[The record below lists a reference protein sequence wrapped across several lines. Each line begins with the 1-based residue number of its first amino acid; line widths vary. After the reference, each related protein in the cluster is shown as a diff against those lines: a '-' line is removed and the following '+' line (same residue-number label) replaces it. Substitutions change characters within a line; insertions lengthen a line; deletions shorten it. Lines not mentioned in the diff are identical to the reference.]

1 MGTIMTDENK
11 RDGLT
16 LLKKGETR
24 YPTSPDE
31 ATLETFENANQ
42 KRNYW
47 IQFKTSE
54 FTSLCPI
61 TGQPDFATITI
72 EYIPEKLC
80 VESKSLK
87 LYLFSFRQ
95 TGTFYEEIVNRIY
108 TDLFEQL
115 NPRRLVVNGD
125 FTARGGITSSV
136 KIDSSDA

>member
-1 MGTIMTDENK
+1 MADEK
-11 RDGLT
+11 KLTGLT
-16 LLKKGETR
+16 LLKKGEMR

-31 ATLETFENANQ
+31 AKLETFNNTNGQ
-42 KRNYW
+42 RNYW
-47 IQFKTSE
+47 ITFKTSE

-72 EYIPEKLC
+72 KYIPGKLC

-87 LYLFSFRQ
+87 FYLFSFRQ

-108 TDLFEQL
+108 TDLSEQL
-115 NPRRLVVNGD
+115 EPKRLVVNGD

-136 KIDSSDA
+136 KIDSDEA

>member
-1 MGTIMTDENK
+1 MTDEK
-11 RDGLT
+11 ATTGLT

-31 ATLETFENANQ
+31 AKLETFENANPH
-42 KRNYW
+42 RNYW
-47 IQFKTSE
+47 ITFQTSE

-61 TGQPDFATITI
+61 TGQPDFATVSI
-72 EYIPEKLC
+72 EYIPGKQC

-108 TDLFEQL
+108 SDLDKVL
-115 NPRRLVVNGD
+115 APKRLIVKGD
-125 FTARGGITSSV
+125 FTARGGIVSSV
-136 KIDSSDA
+136 RIDSAEA

>member
-1 MGTIMTDENK
+1 MTDEK
-11 RDGLT
+11 KLTGLT
-16 LLKKGETR
+16 LLKKGEMR

-31 ATLETFENANQ
+31 ANLETFENANQ
-42 KRNYW
+42 QRNYW
-47 IQFKTSE
+47 ITFETAE

-61 TGQPDFATITI
+61 TGQPDFATIRI
-72 EYIPEKLC
+72 EYIPAELC

-108 TDLFEQL
+108 TDLSEL
-115 NPRRLVVNGD
+115 LKPRRLVVNGD

-136 KIDSSDA
+136 KIDSAEA

>member
-1 MGTIMTDENK
+1 MTDEK
-11 RDGLT
+11 KLTGLT

-31 ATLETFENANQ
+31 AELETFENANQ
-42 KRNYW
+42 QRNYW
-47 IQFKTSE
+47 ITFETSE

-61 TGQPDFATITI
+61 TGQPDFATIKI
-72 EYIPEKLC
+72 EYIPAELC

-108 TDLFEQL
+108 TDLSDL
-115 NPRRLVVNGD
+115 LKPRRIVVNGD

-136 KIDSSDA
+136 KIDSDEA

>member
-1 MGTIMTDENK
+1 MTDET
-11 RDGLT
+11 RLTGLT

-31 ATLETFENANQ
+31 ARLETFDNANRR
-42 KRNYW
+42 RNYW
-47 IQFKTSE
+47 ITFKTSE

-72 EYIPEKLC
+72 EYIPDALC

-108 TDLFEQL
+108 SDLSEQL
-115 NPRRLVVNGD
+115 KPKRLIVKGD
-125 FTARGGITSSV
+125 FTARGGIISSV
-136 KIDSSDA
+136 KIDSAEV

>member
-1 MGTIMTDENK
+1 MIMTDNNK
-11 RDGLT
+11 LNGLT
-16 LLKKGETR
+16 LLKKGEIR

-42 KRNYW
+42 QRNYW

-108 TDLFEQL
+108 TDLIEQL
-115 NPRRLVVNGD
+115 NPRRLVVNGE

-136 KIDSSDA
+136 KIDSAEA

>member
-1 MGTIMTDENK
+1 MTDETK
-11 RDGLT
+11 LTGLT

-31 ATLETFENANQ
+31 AKLETFANANPQ
-42 KRNYW
+42 RNYW
-47 IQFKTSE
+47 ITFQTSE

-72 EYIPEKLC
+72 EYIPEKIC

-108 TDLFEQL
+108 TDLSEQL
-115 NPRRLVVNGD
+115 QPRRLVVNGA

-136 KIDSSDA
+136 KIDSAEA

>member
-1 MGTIMTDENK
+1 MTDENK
-11 RDGLT
+11 LTGLT
-16 LLKKGETR
+16 LLKKGQTR

-42 KRNYW
+42 QRNYW

-108 TDLFEQL
+108 TDLHEQL
-115 NPRRLVVNGD
+115 KPRRLVINGD

-136 KIDSSDA
+136 KIDSADA